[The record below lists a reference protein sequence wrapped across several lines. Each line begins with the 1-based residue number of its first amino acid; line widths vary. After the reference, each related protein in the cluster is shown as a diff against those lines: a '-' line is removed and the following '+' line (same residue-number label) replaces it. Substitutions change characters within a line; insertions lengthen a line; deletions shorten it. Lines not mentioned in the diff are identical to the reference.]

1 MGPRYGVEVI
11 TSKYYVICGRLLTP
25 HSFSAILGKS
35 IAQSNANEKGP
46 IVRKMQIDSIC
57 STVSSPISSLPSQE
71 NSGRGSALRCLMD
84 IYVLIGLAHGCVLV
98 GFPSIGTG
106 QGNFSGQRDRSF
118 FIVLGQRDNGT
129 SSKSCHGTGRA
140 RTNCQNSGRD
150 AGRDNHYFS
159 VKIRDGTWDGT
170 GQSLFFS

>member
-1 MGPRYGVEVI
+1 MKLTQKRPDFEKLSRRDSAGTRTLYSPL
-11 TSKYYVICGRLLTP
+11 KYYVICGRLLTP

-98 GFPSIGTG
+98 GFPSVQDKATFRDKGTEVSSLSWDKGTTG
-106 QGNFSGQRDRSF
+106 QVQNLATERA
-118 FIVLGQRDNGT
+118 GT
-129 SSKSCHGTGRA
+129 V
-140 RTNCQNSGRD
+140 
-150 AGRDNHYFS
+150 F
-159 VKIRDGTWDGT
+159 
-170 GQSLFFS
+170 